1 MPPNDWVQSGEV
13 VLSTDPLVPVGT
25 TGKAGDT
32 ITLGARATL
41 VIRST

>member
-1 MPPNDWVQSGEV
+1 VQTGEV
-13 VLSTDPLVPVGT
+13 VLSTDAAVPIGT

-41 VIRST
+41 VIQST